1 VIIAKIG
8 DWSIHGSGIVP
19 SDELDAIHDIRLLH
33 DQLVEENLQTRKRLA
48 KALHKAKQSARRK
61 GYERGRSEALQEIIS
76 AFTQHMK
83 VWGSVEKRLKASIAK
98 VVGDALGNFPPDAL
112 LIARIQ
118 KGILAARQNPVLRIH
133 VHPSMFALVDGM
145 VAKFDEQH
153 GRSGCE
159 VISDTRL
166 LESECR
172 IETETGL
179 IEVDFNRQ
187 VRALCD
193 ALLYDLRI
201 GLEQDGV
208 LA

>member
-33 DQLVEENLQTRKRLA
+33 DRLVEENLQTRKRLA
-48 KALHKAKQSARRK
+48 KSLQKAKQSARRK
-61 GYERGRSEALQEIIS
+61 GYERGRNEGLQEIVS

-83 VWGSVEKRLKASIAK
+83 VWGSVEKRLKLSVAK

-145 VAKFDEQH
+145 VAKFDEQN

-159 VISDTRL
+159 VVSDTRL

-193 ALLYDLRI
+193 ALLYELRI